1 MANKH
6 IKRCSIS
13 LIMREMEVKT
23 MRYHLVPVRI
33 KNKQKAEI
41 TSVSETVERLEPCA
55 LLALMLGM

>member
-1 MANKH
+1 
-6 IKRCSIS
+6 
-13 LIMREMEVKT
+13 MEVKT